1 MIDQATELRKLV
13 LQSARQHV
21 AAAGPPPR
29 LAVVTSGK
37 GGVGVTTLA
46 VNLSVAL
53 AEQGS
58 RVVVVDA
65 DLHRSD
71 AATLCGLSEQQS
83 VADVVTARRD
93 IHEVLQRGPAGIQ
106 IVPGLAA
113 PRQDGAWSEA
123 AQERLLRQFQMLGRH
138 ADVVVLDV
146 GGGTNDFI
154 RRCCEAADDV
164 LAVSTSDA
172 VSVMDCYARIKTSY
186 SGQAAATLWLVVNQC
201 HGNAALD
208 VHQRID
214 QSCER
219 FLGFRV
225 EHWGAVPEDDAVVES
240 VSSGVPFMLSAP
252 SCPAAL
258 AVQRLATELLANDR
272 ASSAQRREVG

>member
-13 LQSARQHV
+13 LQSVRRHV

-29 LAVVTSGK
+29 LIVVTSGK

-46 VNLSVAL
+46 VNLCVAL
-53 AEQGS
+53 AEQGA
-58 RVVVVDA
+58 RAVVVDA
-65 DLHRSD
+65 DLNRSD
-71 AATLCGLSEQQS
+71 AAKLCGLSEQQS
-83 VADVVTARRD
+83 VGDVVTARRD

-113 PRQDGAWSEA
+113 PDEDTGWTEA

-146 GGGTNDFI
+146 GGGTNHFT
-154 RRCCEAADDV
+154 RRCCLAADDV
-164 LAVSTSDA
+164 LVVSTSESA
-172 VSVMDCYARIKTSY
+172 SVMDCYARIKSSY
-186 SGQAAATLWLVVNQC
+186 LGSGIAALWLVVNQSDDD
-201 HGNAALD
+201 AALN

-225 EHWGAVPEDDAVVES
+225 ENLGAIPDDLAVVES
-240 VSSGVPFMLSAP
+240 IANGVPFVLAAP
-252 SCPAAL
+252 SCPAAR
-258 AVQRLATELLANDR
+258 AVQQLAAELLAKEKSR
-272 ASSAQRREVG
+272 PAEAG